1 MPRFMTTADCTSGA
15 HSLSHFGDRLYPEMG
30 NGGYASLH
38 TDLFLDY
45 DAIANLFL
53 PGTTRTSRCA
63 PRSASAT

>member
-1 MPRFMTTADCTSGA
+1 
-15 HSLSHFGDRLYPEMG
+15 MG

-53 PGTTRTSRCA
+53 PGTHA
-63 PRSASAT
+63 NLQVRSTQCLSDLSFDFISVSVIISQCRMNLRLS